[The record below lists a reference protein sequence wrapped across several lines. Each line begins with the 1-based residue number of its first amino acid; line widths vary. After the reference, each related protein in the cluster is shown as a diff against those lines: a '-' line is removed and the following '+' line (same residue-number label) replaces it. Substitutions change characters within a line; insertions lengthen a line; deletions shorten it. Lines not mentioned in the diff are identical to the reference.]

1 MKLLFDHHL
10 SYRSV
15 PALASLH
22 SGLVHVRDLGLSMRH
37 RDSLSQAVSTP
48 TASGQAGSQPSSRG
62 RSLCK
67 GLCR

>member
-37 RDSLSQAVSTP
+37 LDRLSQAV
-48 TASGQAGSQPSSRG
+48 
-62 RSLCK
+62 
-67 GLCR
+67 